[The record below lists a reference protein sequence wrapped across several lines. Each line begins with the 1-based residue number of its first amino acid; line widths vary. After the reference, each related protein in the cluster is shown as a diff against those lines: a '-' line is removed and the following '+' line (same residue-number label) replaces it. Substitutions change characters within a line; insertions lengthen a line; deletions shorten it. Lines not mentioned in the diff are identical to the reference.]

1 MLITFFDDN
10 NTEIN
15 LYRADSYLTRLQGL
29 FSSKASRFDGIVLS
43 PCNAIH
49 TLFFFKSIDV
59 VFLDKQKRILKVCRA
74 MPCFRIIS
82 CPNAFYVLELFCGS
96 YQFYFKVGETF
107 EF

>member
-1 MLITFFDDN
+1 MLITFIDN
-10 NTEIN
+10 SNTPIK
-15 LYRADSYLTRLQGL
+15 LYRADSYLARLQGL
-29 FSSKASRFDGIVLS
+29 FSSKASRFDGVVLS

-59 VFLDKQKRILKVCRA
+59 VFLDKQKRILKVVNA
-74 MPCFRIIS
+74 VPCFRILS
-82 CPNAFYVLELFCGS
+82 CTGAFYVIELFCGS